1 MENRLLVVS
10 SSPHVRAKGS
20 TARIMFDVIIALL
33 PAIVGAYLFFRTRAM
48 VLLCAS
54 VVAAV
59 AAELLMLRLRRKRVT
74 AADIHS
80 AVVTG
85 ILLAFCVT
93 ATLPWWGVVLG
104 SAFGIAIAKHCFGG
118 LGFNIFNPAL
128 AGRIFVMHAYLVQM
142 TLWTPTY
149 YEEKEREAETTAQ
162 SEQADPAP
170 GEVDAETY
178 ATPLGTVKEGVQQ
191 KRPIEEIQRSLPDY
205 WRLFV
210 GNVGGCLG
218 ETSTLL
224 LLVGAAY
231 LLVRR
236 VISLYIPLAFLGSL
250 ALLTW
255 VFGGLRMVAGE
266 PRLYLFHGDPL
277 FHVLAGGAVL
287 GAFFMATDMVTSPMT
302 PKGMLIFGFG
312 CGAITTIIR
321 VWGGYPEG
329 VSYSIFLMNIC
340 VPLIDRFTMPKLFG
354 ANFGK

>member
-10 SSPHVRAKGS
+10 SSPHFRAKGS

-33 PAIVGAYLFFRTRAM
+33 PAIVGAYLFFRSRAM

-54 VVAAV
+54 VAAAV
-59 AAELLMLRLRRKRVT
+59 ATELLMLRLRRKRVT
-74 AADIHS
+74 AADINS

-149 YEEKEREAETTAQ
+149 YEEQELQEARAAQ
-162 SEQADPAP
+162 SPAP
-170 GEVDAETY
+170 SAAVDAETY
-178 ATPLGTVKEGVQQ
+178 ATPLGKAKEGVQQ

-205 WRLFV
+205 WRLFA

-218 ETSTLL
+218 ETSALL

-231 LLVRR
+231 LLMRR

-255 VFGGLRMVAGE
+255 IFGGIRMVAGE

-277 FHVLAGGAVL
+277 FHVLAGGAIL

-354 ANFGK
+354 ANFRK

>member
-1 MENRLLVVS
+1 M
-10 SSPHVRAKGS
+10 A
-20 TARIMFDVIIALL
+20 DVIIALV
-33 PAIVGAYLFFRTRAM
+33 PALVGAYLFFRGRAM

-54 VVAAV
+54 VAAAV
-59 AAELLMLRLRRKRVT
+59 AMEFLMLRLRRKKVT
-74 AADIHS
+74 AADINS
-80 AVVTG
+80 AIVTG

-104 SAFGIAIAKHCFGG
+104 SVVGIAIAKHCFGG

-128 AGRIFVMHAYLVQM
+128 AGRIFVMHAYIVQM

-149 YEEKEREAETTAQ
+149 YEQKERESERAAQ
-162 SEQADPAP
+162 SAV
-170 GEVDAETY
+170 VDGETY
-178 ATPLGTVKEGVQQ
+178 ATPLGKVKEGVQQ

-218 ETSTLL
+218 ETSALL

-255 VFGGLRMVAGE
+255 VLGGIRMVAGE

-354 ANFGK
+354 AKFGK

>member
-1 MENRLLVVS
+1 VENRLLVVS
-10 SSPHVRAKGS
+10 SSPHFRGKGS

-33 PAIVGAYLFFRTRAM
+33 PAVIGAWVFFRGRALI
-48 VLLCAS
+48 VLGAS
-54 VVAAV
+54 VAAAV
-59 AAELLMLRLRRKRVT
+59 LAEFLMLRVRGRKAT
-74 AADIHS
+74 AADINS
-80 AVVTG
+80 AIVTG

-93 ATLPWWGVVLG
+93 ATLPWWAAALG

-128 AGRIFVMHAYLVQM
+128 AGRIFIMHAYIVRM

-149 YEEKEREAETTAQ
+149 FEEKELQRPEAAQ
-162 SEQADPAP
+162 AAEASQR
-170 GEVDAETY
+170 VDAETY
-178 ATPLGTVKEGVQQ
+178 ATPLGKIKEGIQQ
-191 KRPIEEIQRSLPDY
+191 KRPIEEIKRSLPSR
-205 WRLFV
+205 WSLFV

-218 ETSTLL
+218 ETSALL

-236 VISLYIPLAFLGSL
+236 IITLHIPLAFLGSL

-255 VFGGLRMVAGE
+255 IFGGGHMIGGQ
-266 PRLYLFHGDPL
+266 PRIHFFHGDPL

-302 PKGMLIFGFG
+302 RKGMLLFGFG

-321 VWGGYPEG
+321 LWGGFPEG
-329 VSYSIFLMNIC
+329 VSYSIFLMNMC

-354 ANFGK
+354 ADFGKE

>member
-1 MENRLLVVS
+1 VENRLLVVS
-10 SSPHVRAKGS
+10 SSPHFRAKGS
-20 TARIMFDVIIALL
+20 TARIMCDVIVALL
-33 PAIVGAYLFFRTRAM
+33 PAAVGGWIFFRNRAL
-48 VLLCAS
+48 VVIAAS
-54 VVAAV
+54 VAAAV
-59 AAELLMLRLRRKRVT
+59 LTELLMLRMRKRKAT
-74 AADIHS
+74 AADLTS

-93 ATLPWWGVVLG
+93 ATLPWWGAVLG

-128 AGRIFVMHAYLVQM
+128 AGRIFVMHAYIVQM
-142 TLWTPTY
+142 TLWTPTH
-149 YEEKEREAETTAQ
+149 YEEQERQKARATRSADATAQ
-162 SEQADPAP
+162 
-170 GEVDAETY
+170 VDGETY
-178 ATPLGTVKEGVQQ
+178 ATPLGKVKEGIQQ
-191 KRPIEEIQRSLPDY
+191 KRPIEEIERSLPSY

-218 ETSTLL
+218 ETSALL

-236 VISLYIPLAFLGSL
+236 VISIYIPLAFLGSL

-255 VFGGLRMVAGE
+255 VFGGIHMVAGE
-266 PRLYLFHGDPL
+266 PRMYLFHGDPL

-312 CGAITTIIR
+312 CGAITAIIR
-321 VWGGYPEG
+321 LWGGYPEG
-329 VSYSIFLMNIC
+329 VSYAIFLMNIC